1 MSTFFKYQRSF
12 AHLTSFTGGL
22 KPDFNKLKQCFLNE
36 SLICNWLPYP
46 TWRASTPTKHPR
58 TVQQSRNILHW
69 WLRHQYERHSDDLEK
84 RQNLRM
90 KEIRKKMWGYKKKI
104 WGYQKNLR
112 MKKIRKKSG
121 VTNFCVKCKRI
132 PFTIP
137 KKVQILN
144 VSNIVHKCFK
154 YCPQEY
160 CPPSNIVHTN
170 IVPLFGEV
178 WKFWVYTQM

>member
-1 MSTFFKYQRSF
+1 
-12 AHLTSFTGGL
+12 
-22 KPDFNKLKQCFLNE
+22 
-36 SLICNWLPYP
+36 
-46 TWRASTPTKHPR
+46 
-58 TVQQSRNILHW
+58 
-69 WLRHQYERHSDDLEK
+69 
-84 RQNLRM
+84 M

-144 VSNIVHKCFK
+144 VSNIVHK
-154 YCPQEY
+154 
-160 CPPSNIVHTN
+160 NIVHKN
-170 IVPLFGEV
+170 IVPH
-178 WKFWVYTQM
+178 FWRGMKILSIYPNVGHSKSGRKLLSPRVDNL